1 MHSDTQKHIKAISKA
16 IDAWLQPDNM
26 SLKNAID
33 QTVKENLFGLED
45 IKHQIRHLKRSLTE
59 ENLLKWGNKSN
70 LNVSQLKDKNVICL
84 HAGNLPLVGLQDLLS
99 TALAGANYWGK
110 LSRKDPYLL
119 PTLIEK
125 LDDQNIIGERQY
137 STDLPYFSNR
147 EADAV
152 LFAGSEDS
160 ANSVIS
166 SLKDLNIA
174 DFDTPRLMRT
184 AHFSIAFIS
193 DHEKETMEDLTEAVF
208 RYGGTGC
215 RSVAI
220 VVAPF
225 KLDSQKCHF
234 TDYIE
239 AFWLKNPQ
247 HKKPD
252 QSLFYRY
259 ATNKA
264 LEINQA
270 WLNDFLIEERISKPT
285 DKFVLQ
291 WIQGD
296 KHTLSKII
304 EEFKEGLQTVYT
316 TSETQANDIQE
327 QFKIETDLLTKA
339 QTPDIWWKPD
349 GVDTVSWLQKE
360 LC

>member
-1 MHSDTQKHIKAISKA
+1 MHSDTQKHIKKISTAIN
-16 IDAWLQPDNM
+16 DWLQPDNL
-26 SLKNAID
+26 SLKKAID
-33 QTVKENLFGLED
+33 QTVEENLFSLED
-45 IKHQIRHLKRSLTE
+45 IKHQIRHLKGSLTE
-59 ENLLKWGNKSN
+59 ENLLKWGEMSS
-70 LNVSQLKDKNVICL
+70 LNTSRFKNRNVICL
-84 HAGNLPLVGLQDLLS
+84 HAGNLPLVGLQDLLA
-99 TALAGANYWGK
+99 TVFTGANYMGK
-110 LSRKDPYLL
+110 LSGKDPYLL

-125 LDDQNIIGERQY
+125 LDEQNIDGNRRY
-137 STDLPYFSNR
+137 STDLSYFSN
-147 EADAV
+147 EKADAV

-160 ANSVIS
+160 VNSVIS
-166 SLKDLNIA
+166 SLNELNIA

-184 AHFSIAFIS
+184 AHFSVAFIS
-193 DHEKETMEDLTEAVF
+193 DHKKETMEDLTEAVF

-247 HKKPD
+247 LKKPD

-264 LEINQA
+264 LDINQA

-291 WIQGD
+291 WVQGD
-296 KHTLSKII
+296 KYTLKDIVH
-304 EEFKEGLQTVYT
+304 EYKNGLQTVYT
-316 TSETQANDIQE
+316 TSESQMVELKNELET
-327 QFKIETDLLTKA
+327 ETDLLSKA

-349 GVDTVSWLQKE
+349 GVDTIMWLQKE
-360 LC
+360 LG